1 MALSPRGTM
10 ARRQWWKLK
19 PAETY
24 SAIFEQV
31 NWLYENHSDRT
42 MKNQRCSRLYGNSD
56 YIGSPVSYTQGGSTT
71 GTQLPEDRVKMNVI
85 ASMADT
91 VHSKI
96 SKMKPRVTF
105 LTSGG
110 DYFLGEEAKKLTKFI
125 DGVFY
130 DNDIYTLHQAGFR
143 DATVFDIGATK
154 HYIKGNKIVSERVLA
169 NELFVDEIDAIY
181 GQPQSLYQVKV
192 VHKDVLI
199 AAYPKKKAS
208 IELSTSG
215 FKGAG
220 LVSEEMRDY
229 VLVIEAWHL
238 PADKDSGD
246 GRHVISIEKD
256 YLVDEEYTRDYF
268 PFTFFRWTSRL
279 TGFWGQSLTERLI
292 GIQLE
297 INKLLRL
304 IQKAFH
310 LGSAFK
316 VFLEHGSKVAKEA
329 MNNELGQII
338 YYSGSKPEFYAPKVV
353 NDEVFRHLQFLIQS
367 GYEEA
372 GISQLSATSK
382 KPAGLESGKALREY
396 NNIETERFAI
406 TSQEYEQSFLE
417 TARQY
422 VDLVKE
428 LAEEGTDYEAV
439 AESKKFIEKIKW
451 SEIDIN
457 DNEFIMKMFPTS
469 MLPTTPAG
477 RMEYVQELIN
487 NEFIPRE
494 YALTLLDFPDLDE
507 YSQFAN
513 APINNLK
520 KALYSIINKGE
531 YTPPEPYQDLR
542 GGLAMF
548 QNAYLWA
555 KDEGV
560 PEAKLELIRRWMTNA
575 EAMLSQAQQQ
585 TQAQQ
590 SMMDAAAAQQA
601 APAPGAEL
609 PPSEPSAPTA
619 PII

>member
-10 ARRQWWKLK
+10 ARKQWWKLK
-19 PAETY
+19 PADAY

-31 NWLYENHSDRT
+31 NWLYENGTDRT
-42 MKNQRCSRLYGNSD
+42 SKNQRCARLYGNSD
-56 YIGSPVSYTQGGSTT
+56 YIGSPGNYSQGGNN

-96 SKMKPRVTF
+96 SKMKPRVSF

-130 DNDIYTLHQAGFR
+130 ANDIYSLHQAGFR
-143 DATVFDIGATK
+143 DATVFDVGATK
-154 HYIKGNKIVSERVLA
+154 HYIKGDKIVSERVLA
-169 NELFVDEIDAIY
+169 NELFVDDIDAIY
-181 GQPQSLYQVKV
+181 GKPQSLYQVKV
-192 VHKDVLI
+192 VHKDILI
-199 AAYPKKKAS
+199 AAYPKMKAS
-208 IELSTSG
+208 IELSTPN
-215 FKGAG
+215 FKGVT
-220 LVSEEMRDY
+220 LSEDMRDY

-238 PADKDSGD
+238 PSGKDAGD
-246 GRHVISIEKD
+246 GRHVISIEKN
-256 YLVDEEYTRDYF
+256 YLVDEEYTREYF

-422 VDLVKE
+422 IDLVKE
-428 LAEEGTDYEAV
+428 LADEGIDYESV

-451 SEIDIN
+451 SEIDIE
-457 DNEFIMKMFPTS
+457 DNAFILKMFPTS

-487 NEFIPRE
+487 NELIPRE

-542 GGLAMF
+542 MGLQIF

-555 KDEGV
+555 KDENV
-560 PEAKLELIRRWMTNA
+560 PEEKLELIRRWMTNA
-575 EAMLSQAQQQ
+575 EAMLSQAQQT

-590 SMMDAAAAQQA
+590 SLMYAAAAQQA
-601 APAPGAEL
+601 APAPGAEVA
-609 PPSEPSAPTA
+609 PAPTA
-619 PII
+619 PV